1 LKRRKTVRAKRLTW
15 RGGEWKSREAG
26 LILGAIIHGSDCPN
40 VELVAHKKGG
50 GMLIQIKKWVD
61 GSVLHAIE
69 ADNLKAAVEMLIL
82 KSADLSGANLSGADL
97 YRANLP
103 GANLSRANLP
113 GANLYRANLPG
124 ANLPGANLSR
134 ANLPGANL
142 YRADLPG
149 ADLSEAD
156 LSGADLSEADL
167 YRANLYRANLS
178 GANLSEANLYRANL
192 SGAKGISK
200 YLTTPLYML
209 LDQTGLIRAYKL
221 VTDKNTGPTYPGTIY
236 AQGQKYEVANACCDE
251 SEQCAPGISLATLD
265 WVIKEWKPGFK
276 ILIAEFTTQEIA
288 AIPISSD
295 GKFRVHSCRIVGEK
309 DLKELGLENEQVNA
323 ESEEQS

>member
-97 YRANLP
+97 YR
-103 GANLSRANLP
+103 
-113 GANLYRANLPG
+113 

-309 DLKELGLENEQVNA
+309 DLKELGLVKEDPSA
-323 ESEEQS
+323 EAEGTPCQ

>member
-1 LKRRKTVRAKRLTW
+1 
-15 RGGEWKSREAG
+15 
-26 LILGAIIHGSDCPN
+26 
-40 VELVAHKKGG
+40 
-50 GMLIQIKKWVD
+50 MLIQIKKWVD

-69 ADNLKAAVEMLIL
+69 ADNLNAAVEMLIS
-82 KSADLSGANLSGADL
+82 KS
-97 YRANLP
+97 
-103 GANLSRANLP
+103 
-113 GANLYRANLPG
+113 
-124 ANLPGANLSR
+124 
-134 ANLPGANL
+134 
-142 YRADLPG
+142 
-149 ADLSEAD
+149 AD
-156 LSGADLSEADL
+156 LSGADLSGADLSGADLSWSNLSRANL

-178 GANLSEANLYRANL
+178 RANLYRANLYRANL
-192 SGAKGISK
+192 SRANLYMANLSWSNLSGAYGISK

-209 LDQTGLIRAYKL
+209 LDQPGLIRAYKL

-251 SEQCAPGISLATLD
+251 SEQCAEGISLATLD
-265 WVIKEWKPGFK
+265 WAMKEWRPGFK

-295 GKFRVHSCRIVGEK
+295 GKFRVKSCRIVGEK